1 MTRDV
6 LEGGLLCCKIRTD
19 HLRRKEMMK
28 KMENGEARSLR

>member
-6 LEGGLLCCKIRTD
+6 LEGGLLCCRMGAG